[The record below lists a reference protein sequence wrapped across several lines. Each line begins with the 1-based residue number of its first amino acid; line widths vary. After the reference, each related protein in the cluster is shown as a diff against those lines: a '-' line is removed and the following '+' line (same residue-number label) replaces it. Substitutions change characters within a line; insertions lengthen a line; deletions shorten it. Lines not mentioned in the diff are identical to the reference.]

1 MNRKSMSPP
10 RFGTKRIPVLST
22 VWVALFVLS
31 SVPLVFSQD
40 IKVTSADPPSAP
52 QGTVNLNVTIRG
64 SGFKN
69 GAQANFFVTGTQN
82 PGGIV
87 VNQTTFLSSSKLV
100 ANIDVAD
107 TALISKFDIEVLS
120 NGRRGKGT
128 ELFAVTV
135 KGGGPAG
142 QIPVEAAL
150 RDASGD
156 KIRSD
161 GLGFVAGPSSYS
173 DSETCVV
180 GWGDNATGQFFMRTE
195 FSGSVCVSQ
204 PPADDRKVV
213 LDFSD
218 AIERTGN
225 CQVGQD
231 CCKVVDAW
239 GQPGVLDICGVN
251 VITDVRIIADK
262 LFQNMAPATTPVV
275 LAFSLS
281 PDFRH
286 TGFEL
291 QFEQSVPASGDIST
305 TRTVTAGTQ
314 AIAELYKLTG
324 RKKVSL
330 GRFRMP
336 FEIVV
341 TLLQ

>member
-1 MNRKSMSPP
+1 MNRKPMSPP

-69 GAQANFFVTGTQN
+69 GAQGNFFVTGTQN

-128 ELFAVTV
+128 ELFAVTE
-135 KGGGPAG
+135 KGNALASL
-142 QIPVEAAL
+142 IPVEAVF
-150 RDASGD
+150 RDFSSD

-161 GLGFVAGPSSYS
+161 GLGLDGGLSSASAYN
-173 DSETCVV
+173 DSEICVI
-180 GWGDNATGQFFMRTE
+180 GHADNTNGRFFLRSDGRDSACE
-195 FSGSVCVSQ
+195 IQSI
-204 PPADDRKVV
+204 DRKLV
-213 LDFSD
+213 LDFTD
-218 AIERTGN
+218 ALEHTGG
-225 CQVGQD
+225 CIVDDAFGQ
-231 CCKVVDAW
+231 A
-239 GQPGVLDICGVN
+239 GTLDICGVN
-251 VITDVRIIADK
+251 LVTDVRIIADK
-262 LFQNMAPATTPVV
+262 LFQNMAPTTTPVL

-281 PDFRH
+281 RDFRY
-286 TGFEL
+286 TAFEL
-291 QFEQSVPASGDIST
+291 QFEQSVPASGDIAT
-305 TRTVTAGTQ
+305 TRTVTAGSQ
-314 AIAELYKLTG
+314 AIAELYKFQDRG
-324 RKKVSL
+324 KKISL

>member
-1 MNRKSMSPP
+1 MNEP
-10 RFGTKRIPVLST
+10 
-22 VWVALFVLS
+22 
-31 SVPLVFSQD
+31 D
-40 IKVTSADPPSAP
+40 
-52 QGTVNLNVTIRG
+52 
-64 SGFKN
+64 
-69 GAQANFFVTGTQN
+69 
-82 PGGIV
+82 
-87 VNQTTFLSSSKLV
+87 
-100 ANIDVAD
+100 
-107 TALISKFDIEVLS
+107 
-120 NGRRGKGT
+120 
-128 ELFAVTV
+128 
-135 KGGGPAG
+135 
-142 QIPVEAAL
+142 
-150 RDASGD
+150 D

-161 GLGFVAGPSSYS
+161 GLGFVAGLSSYS
-173 DSETCVV
+173 SDDETCVV

-262 LFQNMAPATTPVV
+262 LFQNQAPSTTSVV
-275 LAFSLS
+275 LPFSLLR
-281 PDFRH
+281 DYQH

-291 QFEQSVPASGDIST
+291 QFEQAVPASGDVSS
-305 TRTVTAGTQ
+305 TRTMTAGSG
-314 AIAELYKLTG
+314 AIAELYKHQAKG
-324 RKKVSL
+324 KKLSL

-341 TLLQ
+341 TLQ